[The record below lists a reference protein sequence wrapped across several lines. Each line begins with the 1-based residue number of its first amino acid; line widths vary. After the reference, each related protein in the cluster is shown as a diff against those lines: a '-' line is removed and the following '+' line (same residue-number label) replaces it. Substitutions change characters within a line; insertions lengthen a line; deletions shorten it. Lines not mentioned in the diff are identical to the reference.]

1 MTASYLCNI
10 CGAANCLGDDPRQI
24 CANCKATVRMRL
36 LMHAFTTGVLGID
49 EPFYLLKDP
58 INLTGIGLSDWVG
71 YASRLRELCAYRN
84 TYYHQEPRLDI
95 CAPPAHE
102 LGKYDFLI
110 SSDVFEHVP
119 PPPIQ
124 AFKGA
129 AAVLKRG
136 GKLLLSVPMNRASSQ
151 TIEHYPRLHE
161 YAVEQVDGG
170 YRVVNSLAAGGTEVY
185 LHPRF
190 HGGPGQTL
198 EMRWFSETHVRE
210 LLSKSGFSRLAAY
223 DLDIPEWGVVN
234 VKSLSGVFVG
244 TKVD

>member
-1 MTASYLCNI
+1 MTVSYLCNI
-10 CGAANCLGDDPRQI
+10 CGAGNCLGDDPRQI
-24 CANCKATVRMRL
+24 CTNCKATVRMRL
-36 LMHAFTTGVLGID
+36 LMHAFTNAVLEVD
-49 EPFYLLKDP
+49 EPFYLLKGSF
-58 INLTGIGLSDWVG
+58 NLTGFGLSDWEG

-84 TYYHQEPRLDI
+84 TYYHREPRIDI

-102 LGKYDFLI
+102 VGKHDFLI

-119 PPPIQ
+119 PPPIR
-124 AFKGA
+124 AFNGA
-129 AAVLKRG
+129 AAVLKQG
-136 GKLLLSVPMNRASSQ
+136 GKFLLSVPMNRASTQ

-161 YAVEQVDGG
+161 YTVEQFDGE

-210 LLSKSGFSRLAAY
+210 LLSRSGFSQPVTY
-223 DLDIPEWGVVN
+223 DLDIPKWGVVN
-234 VKSLSGVFVG
+234 VLNLSGVFVC
-244 TKVD
+244 TKVR